1 MTLAEVLI
9 DSSGEVS
16 GSSDEGKEVKVRKL
30 GMYLVMVAALG
41 LLAFG
46 QVLEVGIF
54 EDMSTTNIWN
64 RLGPGSTVWNTY
76 VQGGKVLSLYG
87 TAAPSWAWL
96 PSLADGFPSDFL
108 AAAEC
113 TRECIRWCEEIDGI
127 ECTEICKTVCKIAE
141 EYPDSYISLVPLRQG
156 ITWSDG
162 TPFTADDVV
171 FTYELLLT
179 EVAEDTNMALAFGGN
194 WPSYAPDALLAVEK
208 VDDYTV
214 AFVFSYVPGLGEWTY
229 GSLTAPIVQK
239 AFWQPYYQAAMATPD
254 PSGSLMA
261 VVPEGEPILG
271 GYDLARWEPGA
282 FAEIRPN
289 PNYAFR
295 GETVTLYEGGGAI
308 VDNPK
313 MGIHL
318 EAYGGA
324 TGDVIVSTVEGPYVE
339 SIIYPIYL
347 NQDAAVLALQQGE
360 ISYMLNPL
368 GIAKGFR
375 ERLEGAANIEI
386 IENPPW
392 GFRFLGFNMR
402 KAPMSYQAFRA
413 AVATVLDREYLAE
426 NVFKGIV
433 FPYYSVVPDSNPF
446 WHNPNIHIYGKGL
459 DHFGKVEEAVR
470 LLKEAGFSWEAEP
483 VVLDRDQPRMAR
495 VGGKLA
501 DGTIVDKPSGL
512 KLPDGT
518 PCPNVEFLIMT
529 SGYDPLRHTFGLY
542 IEQWCQEIGL
552 PVEAVPTGFNLISER
567 VFDLQ
572 DFDMYLMGWSLGNP
586 AFPDYLYYFWHSS
599 QTELGGFNANG
610 YVNPEFDAL
619 AERFLA
625 TNDLEEARE
634 LCFRMQEI
642 LAIDLPYVV
651 LFDTMIAE
659 AYRADMIE
667 FPFTETL
674 GGVQF
679 VWPLTTVQAK

>member
-1 MTLAEVLI
+1 
-9 DSSGEVS
+9 
-16 GSSDEGKEVKVRKL
+16 
-30 GMYLVMVAALG
+30 
-41 LLAFG
+41 
-46 QVLEVGIF
+46 
-54 EDMSTTNIWN
+54 
-64 RLGPGSTVWNTY
+64 
-76 VQGGKVLSLYG
+76 
-87 TAAPSWAWL
+87 
-96 PSLADGFPSDFL
+96 
-108 AAAEC
+108 
-113 TRECIRWCEEIDGI
+113 
-127 ECTEICKTVCKIAE
+127 
-141 EYPDSYISLVPLRQG
+141 
-156 ITWSDG
+156 
-162 TPFTADDVV
+162 
-171 FTYELLLT
+171 
-179 EVAEDTNMALAFGGN
+179 
-194 WPSYAPDALLAVEK
+194 
-208 VDDYTV
+208 
-214 AFVFSYVPGLGEWTY
+214 
-229 GSLTAPIVQK
+229 
-239 AFWQPYYQAAMATPD
+239 
-254 PSGSLMA
+254 LMA

-271 GYDLARWEPGA
+271 GYDLARWEPWA

>member
-1 MTLAEVLI
+1 
-9 DSSGEVS
+9 
-16 GSSDEGKEVKVRKL
+16 
-30 GMYLVMVAALG
+30 MVAVG
-41 LLAFG
+41 LLASG

-64 RLGPGSTVWNTY
+64 RLGPGSTVWNSY
-76 VQGGKVLSLYG
+76 VLDGKIMSLYG
-87 TAAPSWAWL
+87 TSAPTWTWL
-96 PSLADGFPSDFL
+96 PSLAADFPSDFVEQEDGTF
-108 AAAEC
+108 AA
-113 TRECIRWCEEIDGI
+113 TVPIRE
-127 ECTEICKTVCKIAE
+127 
-141 EYPDSYISLVPLRQG
+141 G

-194 WPSYAPDALLAVEK
+194 WPSYVISLLGVEK

-214 AFVFSYVPGLGEWTY
+214 AFVYPYVPGLGEWTY
-229 GSLTAPIVQK
+229 GSLTCPIVQK
-239 AFWQPYYQAAMATPD
+239 AFWEPYYQAAMATDD

-261 VVPEGEPILG
+261 VVPEGEPIIG
-271 GYDLARWEPGA
+271 AYDLAKWEPGA
-282 FAEIRPN
+282 FAEVRAN
-289 PNYAFR
+289 SDYSFT
-295 GETVTLYEGGGAI
+295 GEAATQYEGGGAVI
-308 VDNPK
+308 DNPK

-324 TGDVIVSTVEGPYVE
+324 TGDVIISTTDGPYVD

-368 GIAKGFR
+368 GLAKGFR
-375 ERLEGAANIEI
+375 ERLAGAANIEI

-392 GFRFLGFNMR
+392 GFRYMGFNLR
-402 KAPMSYQAFRA
+402 KPPMSYQAFRA

-446 WHNPNIHIYGKGL
+446 WYNPDIHVYGKGL

-470 LLKEAGFSWEAEP
+470 ILKEAGFSWEAEP
-483 VVLDRDQPRMAR
+483 VVLDRDQPRLAR
-495 VGGKLA
+495 VAGQLP
-501 DGTIVDKPSGL
+501 DGTIVTKPYGF

-518 PCPNVEFLIMT
+518 PCPEVEFLIMT

-586 AFPDYLYYFWHSS
+586 AFPDYIYYFWHSS

-634 LCFRMQEI
+634 LVFKMQEI

-651 LFDTMIAE
+651 LFDTLIAE
-659 AYRADMIE
+659 AYRTDMIE

-674 GGVQF
+674 SGIQF
-679 VWPLTTVQAK
+679 IWPLTTVQAK